1 MVSVQS
7 VLTVDPGLNPTPENI
22 NRISLIPQAKE
33 NDFNDQIVKKM
44 HIYQTLIF
52 VVCTYSEWLRSSG
65 PISQFTMCLIV
76 NKTINSSLKD
86 RLSSTALPINNKIG
100 PYIDKTL

>member
-33 NDFNDQIVKKM
+33 NDFNDQIVKKTKM
-44 HIYQTLIF
+44 ICQKVLRH
-52 VVCTYSEWLRSSG
+52 YSL
-65 PISQFTMCLIV
+65 
-76 NKTINSSLKD
+76 ND
-86 RLSSTALPINNKIG
+86 
-100 PYIDKTL
+100 

>member
-33 NDFNDQIVKKM
+33 NDFNDQIVKKIA
-44 HIYQTLIF
+44 HLPN
-52 VVCTYSEWLRSSG
+52 TYFRGLYLFRMVKKFWTYFPVYDVSNC
-65 PISQFTMCLIV
+65 QQ
-76 NKTINSSLKD
+76 D
-86 RLSSTALPINNKIG
+86 H
-100 PYIDKTL
+100 